1 MAPYPTRG
9 QALLRSGLLKVET
22 KKELKNFLWTFP
34 GRSLSPRSTLGAT
47 SSSPAP
53 FREAHGWHVSPAVL
67 MQVEAALHQRLDCG
81 CQCSS
86 STTEMEA
93 ARKKRDS
100 LPYVPLIVLWP
111 EGAKRHIASGGPG
124 CEGHITNERYIS
136 VLSYS

>member
-1 MAPYPTRG
+1 
-9 QALLRSGLLKVET
+9 
-22 KKELKNFLWTFP
+22 
-34 GRSLSPRSTLGAT
+34 
-47 SSSPAP
+47 
-53 FREAHGWHVSPAVL
+53 
-67 MQVEAALHQRLDCG
+67 MQVEAALHQLLDCG

-124 CEGHITNERYIS
+124 CEGHITNELIFPFFVLVTANDRRALSRS
-136 VLSYS
+136 VQIHRARE